1 MTVEGT
7 CCVCA
12 EPVDETTS
20 TFCNNCQQQFH
31 LRQREDTEGK
41 DCGEVWINDQ
51 YMSLEYACHTCLGT
65 GPRSGATEPPIGMGH

>member
-1 MTVEGT
+1 MTVEDT

-12 EPVDETTS
+12 EPVDEATS
-20 TFCNNCQQQFH
+20 TFCNNCHQQFH

-65 GPRSGATEPPIGMGH
+65 GPRSGAAEPPIGMGH